1 MSQTAVNLLIPF
13 ESLVDSITKL
23 DLREKYRL
31 WELLDEQMAQVEE
44 ELWEQDSTFQA
55 EIREARAA
63 YHAGDYVTIDEYIA
77 RRHGKGG

>member
-1 MSQTAVNLLIPF
+1 MPQTAVDLLVPF

-31 WELLDEQMAQVEE
+31 GELLDEEMAQVEE
-44 ELWEQDSTFQA
+44 ELWEQDPTFQA
-55 EIREARAA
+55 EICEARAA

-77 RRHGKGG
+77 RRQGKGG